1 MINPFKQGDIRHFER
16 KVSDMDTAVFDAG
29 AVHPVL
35 ATFALGRD
43 AEWVCRLFVL
53 EMKEAEEEGIGT
65 FLEIKHQSP
74 AFVGDVVMYTGIFEA
89 LQGNNIICSFKAYV
103 GDRLIASGKTG
114 QKILKK
120 DKINQLFNQLRGEGY

>member
-16 KVSDMDTAVFDAG
+16 KVTDMDTAVFDAG

-65 FLEIKHQSP
+65 FLEVKHQSP